1 MAATP
6 MKTCSIKLENRSRR
20 FWVMVILLL
29 MGINL
34 GIAMIAVKMAIG
46 DVSIRPMPD
55 YGEQAVTWQE
65 RIDALNKSK
74 ALAWTCQ
81 ITKPSDA
88 SVLRMDLRDKDG
100 KPIQGCTGQV
110 RAFHFTSAGKRQL
123 ASLETTQTD
132 DYQVAI
138 DLMKPGLWQ
147 IAMTLRTVEGVSYVS
162 DETWYL
168 KSSGELVREKAN
180 R

>member
-1 MAATP
+1 MNT
-6 MKTCSIKLENRSRR
+6 TSVKLENRSRR
-20 FWVMVILLL
+20 FWIMVILLL

-65 RIDALNKSK
+65 RIDTLNQSK
-74 ALAWTCQ
+74 ALGWTCQ
-81 ITKPSDA
+81 LTKPIEA
-88 SVLRMDLRDKDG
+88 SVLRIELRDQAG

-123 ASLETTQTD
+123 ASLESTQTD

-147 IAMTLRTVEGVSYVS
+147 IAMTLQTAEGVSYVS
-162 DETWYL
+162 DDTWYL

>member
-1 MAATP
+1 M
-6 MKTCSIKLENRSRR
+6 M
-20 FWVMVILLL
+20 ILLL

-34 GIAMIAVKMAIG
+34 GVAAVAIKMAVG

-74 ALAWTCQ
+74 ALGWTYHLSKSSEP
-81 ITKPSDA
+81 T
-88 SVLRMDLRDKDG
+88 SVSVDLCDSRGED
-100 KPIQGCTGQV
+100 IAGCSGQV
-110 RAFHFTSAGKRQL
+110 RAFHFTAAGKIQV
-123 ASLETTQTD
+123 AQIQSTATG

-138 DLMKPGLWQ
+138 DLAKPGLWQ
-147 IAMTLRTVEGVSYVS
+147 IAMKLQTPKGEMYVS
-162 DETWYL
+162 DDTWYL
-168 KSSGELVREKAN
+168 NADGLLNREKPG